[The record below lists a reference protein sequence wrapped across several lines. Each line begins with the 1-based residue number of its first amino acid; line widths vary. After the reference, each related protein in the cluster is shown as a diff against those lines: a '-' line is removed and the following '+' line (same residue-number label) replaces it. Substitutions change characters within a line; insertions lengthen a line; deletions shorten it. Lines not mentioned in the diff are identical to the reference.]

1 VTDGFSK
8 RLRQPKSPMSPQSPF
23 RRRRSRSE
31 RIIEAFLALAALVG
45 VVTTVGIIVV
55 LAVETVEFFSRV
67 SIVEYLTGTEWS
79 ALIQPNRW
87 GVIPLVV
94 STLMIATIALAIGV
108 PLGLLAG
115 IYLAE
120 YASPRTRTA
129 VKPLLEL
136 IAGIPTIV
144 LGFFAINFLTPNILK
159 PLIPGIGTFSALAAG
174 IVVGILVTPL
184 IASLSED
191 AMRAVPRSLRE
202 GAFAMGATKFEV
214 IRRVVLPAAL
224 SGIMASVI
232 LAMSRAVG
240 ETMAVVLA
248 AGTAPILTFDPRDS
262 VQTMTA
268 FIVQISLGDT
278 PADSI
283 QFKALFAVGATLFLI
298 TLGLNLLSNWF
309 VARFRNVYE

>member
-1 VTDGFSK
+1 MTAATSTVPT
-8 RLRQPKSPMSPQSPF
+8 F
-23 RRRRSRSE
+23 RRRRAASE
-31 RIIEAFLALAALVG
+31 RIVEGLLFLAALVG

-55 LAVETVEFFSRV
+55 LAVEAIQFFQQV

-79 ALIQPNRW
+79 ALIKPNKW
-87 GVIPLVV
+87 GVLPLVV
-94 STLMIATIALAIGV
+94 STVMIASIALAIGV
-108 PLGLLAG
+108 PLGLLGA

-120 YASPRTRTA
+120 YASPRTRTL

-144 LGFFAINFLTPNILK
+144 LGFFAINFLAPNILK

-224 SGIMASVI
+224 SGIMASII
-232 LAMSRAVG
+232 LAMSRAAG

-283 QFKALFAVGATLFLI
+283 QFKALFAVGTTLFVI

-309 VARFRNVYE
+309 VARFRNIYE